1 MCSLVLQVFVFA
13 VFCAFELERGIRDRE
28 VMTRALAEL
37 VDNTIARGTV
47 GLVPLLKREATPG
60 TMGPWVCR
68 FWE

>member
-1 MCSLVLQVFVFA
+1 MLDVLVARMLRV
-13 VFCAFELERGIRDRE
+13 FELERGMRDRE

-47 GLVPLLKREATPG
+47 GLMPLVNRQATPG

>member
-1 MCSLVLQVFVFA
+1 M
-13 VFCAFELERGIRDRE
+13 RDRE
-28 VMTRALAEL
+28 VVARALAQL